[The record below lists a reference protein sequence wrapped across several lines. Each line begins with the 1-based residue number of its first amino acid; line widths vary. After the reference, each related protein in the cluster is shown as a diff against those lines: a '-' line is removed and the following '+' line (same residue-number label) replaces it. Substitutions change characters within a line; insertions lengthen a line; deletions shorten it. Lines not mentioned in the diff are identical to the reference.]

1 MSTYKSNNADKAS
14 NSATPRLLRD
24 IAKEIKKTWPNIN
37 YAARPY
43 LGAMESLTTIDSFY
57 YADSAKSV
65 VLYFLANASTW
76 RGPDARRIKAEL
88 KKIAGV
94 K

>member
-14 NSATPRLLRD
+14 NSTTPRLLCD

-43 LGAMESLTTIDSFY
+43 LAAMESLTTMDSSY
-57 YADSAKSV
+57 YADGAKSV

-88 KKIAGV
+88 KKMAGV
-94 K
+94 R

>member
-1 MSTYKSNNADKAS
+1 MINNDKNEDKAS
-14 NSATPRLLRD
+14 NSATPRLLCD
-24 IAKEIKKTWPNIN
+24 TAKEIKKTWPNIN

-43 LGAMESLTTIDSFY
+43 LGAMESITTIDSYY

-65 VLYFLANASTW
+65 VLYFLANAGTW

>member
-1 MSTYKSNNADKAS
+1 MTNNHKDEDKAS
-14 NSATPRLLRD
+14 NSATPRLLCD

-43 LGAMESLTTIDSFY
+43 LAAMESLTTIDSFY

-76 RGPDARRIKAEL
+76 RGLDARHIKAEL

-94 K
+94 R